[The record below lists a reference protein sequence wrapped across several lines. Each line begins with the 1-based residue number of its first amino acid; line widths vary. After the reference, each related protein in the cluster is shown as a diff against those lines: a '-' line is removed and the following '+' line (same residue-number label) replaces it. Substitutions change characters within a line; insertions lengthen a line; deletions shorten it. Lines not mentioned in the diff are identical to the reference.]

1 MVRNLGLAAAL
12 VATTALTPI
21 GVGWAQVQP
30 PNAGNGPV
38 GPSGVIPYGMSDLPP
53 AGPLHPTD
61 LFQVCQQVPC
71 PAGTQLNSAPLGA
84 LPTVDYPV
92 TKPQYGAVCD
102 GVTDDH
108 AAIQAAINDAGAHGS
123 GEVVIPPGTC
133 YLGTTGIQ
141 VGTGGDGTF
150 SSYGSVVLVG
160 KGGPGSIYPMPSG
173 VPRLTYAGDGAAV
186 KFAGPLQGWGVRH
199 LRIDCTKLTSPSSI
213 GLLFVSSSYGVSQDF
228 AVQNCFQDMLG
239 TTVNITPTGGT
250 VGQANTNNNVFSGFQ
265 LMIGEGGAAATG
277 LTALHL
283 SGGSSGG
290 TVTGDSFFNTFDNG
304 LIEACATNSITENGI
319 YLDIADSNRFKDVLI
334 ATCTGPPSTFRSIVV
349 DWSVPVSSGYF
360 PAADIFDRVDTN
372 PTRAGTVSYTFIGT
386 PQPGTQ
392 EWFTNITTNNG
403 DFYPPIQPGVY
414 TDHSLGSWTPTLRG
428 SSSAGTPTYV
438 NQAGNYTSSGYAIA
452 AYFVVEASSLGGA
465 AGNLQIGG
473 LPIPMSNSTVVD
485 ASCALSLTQ
494 GWNSAVSGVS
504 QVTGQISNGQS
515 VVGLNEIGNNA
526 NAASPV
532 ASWHTSPTTV
542 KIVGLCNY
550 PRV

>member
-1 MVRNLGLAAAL
+1 
-12 VATTALTPI
+12 
-21 GVGWAQVQP
+21 
-30 PNAGNGPV
+30 
-38 GPSGVIPYGMSDLPP
+38 MSDLPP
-53 AGPLHPTD
+53 AGPLQQTD
-61 LFQVCQQVPC
+61 TFAVCQQVPC
-71 PAGTQLNSAPLGA
+71 PAGTQFGA
-84 LPTVDYPV
+84 AQVGQLSDEYSV
-92 TKPQYGAVCD
+92 TRYGAVGD

-108 AAIQAAINDAGAHGS
+108 VAIQAAINAAGAKGA
-123 GEVVIPPGTC
+123 GNVTFPPKTF
-133 YLGTTGIQ
+133 YLGTGAIGIQ
-141 VGTGGDGTF
+141 VGTGGDGAY

-160 KGGPGSIYPMPSG
+160 KGGPGSIYAMPSG

-199 LRIDCTKLTSPSSI
+199 LRIDCAKTSPSSI
-213 GLLFVSSSYGVSQDF
+213 GLLFVSSSYGISQDF

-265 LMIGEGGAAATG
+265 LMIGEGVAPPTG
-277 LTALHL
+277 LIALHL

-290 TVTGDSFFNTFDNG
+290 VVTGDSFFNTFDNG
-304 LIEACATNSITENGI
+304 LIEGCASNGITENGI

-334 ATCTGPPSTFRSIVV
+334 ATCTGPATFRSIVV

-372 PTRAGTVSYTFIGT
+372 PTRAGTVSYTFLGT
-386 PQPGTQ
+386 PQPVAQ
-392 EWFTNITTNNG
+392 EWFTNITTTNG

-414 TDHSLGSWTPTLRG
+414 TDHSLGSWTPTLQG

-473 LPIPMSNSTVVD
+473 LPVPMSTSTVVN

-504 QVTGQISNGQS
+504 QVTGQIANGQS

-526 NAASPV
+526 NATSPV

-550 PRV
+550 PRREGLMAILCLDV